1 MRLFPHVP
9 FGLIG
14 RVFAILLLAVLIE
27 TAASFLLYER
37 ASQFSVRQDEAHRLA
52 EHLVI
57 ARKLIEET
65 PEANRAAIAGELTTE
80 RYVVSWR
87 STLPT
92 PPGVAP
98 SLDRLTN
105 QILEWEPELKSGDL
119 RLRVTSPGRG
129 NFISGAF
136 RLADKSWLLF
146 RTRQPVPQLGLTL
159 SRILLALTPAAALIL
174 IGGLLLRQTLRPM
187 RALAQAAHRVG
198 HGEVEHVP
206 ERGPAEMRDVIGAFN
221 TMQSRIHRLL
231 SDQTQALAA
240 VGHDFRTPL
249 ARLNLRAD
257 SIEDD
262 ALRDAVQR
270 DIVEMNE
277 MIDSLLAY
285 LAGDGDSER
294 IVATDIA
301 VMCATLADDAADHG
315 HDASYHGPEHCEI
328 RVRPIAIKRALTNL
342 VDNALHH
349 GTSVQ
354 IRLAASADR
363 LVIAVEDNG
372 PGIPEEERAHVL
384 EPFVR
389 LDGARARDTQ
399 GFGLGLSIVQ
409 RAVDTEGGTLTL
421 DNRPEGGLRASISLP
436 RS

>member
-1 MRLFPHVP
+1 LRSLPHLP

-14 RVFAILLLAVLIE
+14 RVFAILLLAVLVE

-87 STLPT
+87 STLTT

-98 SLDRLTN
+98 SLDRLTR

-136 RLADKSWLLF
+136 RLADSSWIIF
-146 RTRQPVPQLGLTL
+146 RTRQPVQQFGLTF

-257 SIEDD
+257 SIDD
-262 ALRDAVQR
+262 DGLRDAVQR
-270 DIVEMNE
+270 DIGEMNE

-301 VMCATLADDAADHG
+301 VTCATLADDATDHG
-315 HDASYHGPEHCEI
+315 QDASYHGPEHCEI
-328 RVRPIAIKRALTNL
+328 RVRPVAIKRALTNL

-354 IRLAASADR
+354 IRLEASADHV
-363 LVIAVEDNG
+363 VIAVEDNG
-372 PGIPEEERAHVL
+372 PGIPAEERAHVL

-389 LDGARARDTQ
+389 LDGARARNTQ

-421 DNRPEGGLRASISLP
+421 DNRPEGGLRAVISLP
-436 RS
+436 IG

>member
-1 MRLFPHVP
+1 MRLLPHLP
-9 FGLIG
+9 IGLIG
-14 RVFAILLLAVLIE
+14 RVFAILLLAVLVE

-65 PEANRAAIAGELTTE
+65 PGQNRAAIAGELTTE
-80 RYVVSWR
+80 RYVVSWWP
-87 STLPT
+87 TLST
-92 PPGVAP
+92 PPGIAP
-98 SLDRLTN
+98 SLDRLTR

-119 RLRVTSPGRG
+119 RLQVTSPGRG

-136 RLADKSWLLF
+136 RLSDSSWLLF
-146 RTRQPVPQLGLTL
+146 RTRQPVQQFGLTL

-206 ERGPAEMRDVIGAFN
+206 ERGPAEMRDVIAAFN

-231 SDQTQALAA
+231 ADQTQALAA

-257 SIEDD
+257 AIGDEDV
-262 ALRDAVQR
+262 RDAVQR
-270 DIVEMNE
+270 DIGEMNE

-285 LAGDGDSER
+285 LAGEGDKER

-301 VMCATLADDAADHG
+301 VTCATMADDATDHG
-315 HDASYHGPEHCEI
+315 RDARYHGPEHCEI
-328 RVRPIAIKRALTNL
+328 RVRPVAIKRALTNL

-349 GTSVQ
+349 GTRVA
-354 IRLAASADR
+354 IRLEANEDR
-363 LVIAVEDNG
+363 VVIAVEDNG
-372 PGIPEEERAHVL
+372 PGIPEEERARVL

-399 GFGLGLSIVQ
+399 GFGLGLPIVQ
-409 RAVDTEGGTLTL
+409 RAVEAEGGVLTL
-421 DNRPEGGLRASISLP
+421 DNRPEGGLRAAISLP
-436 RS
+436 RL